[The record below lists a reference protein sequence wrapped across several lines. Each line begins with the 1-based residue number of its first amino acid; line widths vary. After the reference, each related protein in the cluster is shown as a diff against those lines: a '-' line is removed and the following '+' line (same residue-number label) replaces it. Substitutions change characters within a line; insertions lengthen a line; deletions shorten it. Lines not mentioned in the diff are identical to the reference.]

1 MNLGLQLLWLISAY
15 GLLYGLR
22 ILLVSGFGRLTKWG
36 VAAFNLLLL
45 PGVIVHE
52 LSHFF
57 MAAMLGVPTG
67 RITIFPHDQEG
78 EKRLGSVEIAKTD
91 PVRESLIGGAPVII
105 SSLGLVALNR
115 WQWTGNWSFAKLTEG
130 QFWLW
135 FYAVFA
141 LSNTMFTSRSDR
153 RAWPF
158 MVGVSLLAGATLYLL
173 NLIKPIEAVVTSWL
187 VRGIT
192 TLNIAFT
199 VTVGVDLAILFCLAV
214 LAKVV
219 KLTHE
224 PG

>member
-22 ILLVSGFGRLTKWG
+22 LLLVSGFSQLSKWG
-36 VAAFNLLLL
+36 VTIFNALLL

-105 SSLGLVALNR
+105 NSLGLVALNR
-115 WQWTGNWSFAKLTEG
+115 WQWTGGWTWLKLTQG

-135 FYAVFA
+135 FYAVLA
-141 LSNTMFTSRSDR
+141 LSNTMFTSKSDR

-158 MVGVSLLAGATLYLL
+158 MVGVSLLAGVTLYLL
-173 NLIKPIEAVVTSWL
+173 NLIKPIEAAVTDWL

-192 TLNIAFT
+192 ILNIAFT
-199 VTVGVDLAILFCLAV
+199 ITVGVDLVILFCLAI

-219 KLTHE
+219 KLVH
-224 PG
+224 GSR

>member
-22 ILLVSGFGRLTKWG
+22 LLLVSGFSQLSKWG
-36 VAAFNLLLL
+36 VTIFNALLL

-105 SSLGLVALNR
+105 NSLGLVALNR
-115 WQWTGNWSFAKLTEG
+115 WQWAEGWTWLKLTQG

-135 FYAVFA
+135 FYAVLA
-141 LSNTMFTSRSDR
+141 LSNTMFTSKSDR

-158 MVGVSLLAGATLYLL
+158 MVGVSLLAGVTLYLL
-173 NLIKPIEAVVTSWL
+173 NLIKPIEAAVTDWL
-187 VRGIT
+187 VRGLT

-199 VTVGVDLAILFCLAV
+199 ITVGVDLVILFCLV
-214 LAKVV
+214 ILAKVV
-219 KLTHE
+219 KLVH
-224 PG
+224 GSR

>member
-22 ILLVSGFGRLTKWG
+22 ILLVSGFGRLTRWG
-36 VAAFNLLLL
+36 VAGFNLLLL

-67 RITIFPHDQEG
+67 RITIFPQTQEG

-115 WQWTGNWSFAKLTEG
+115 WQWENWTWAKLTQG

-135 FYAVFA
+135 FYAVLA

-158 MVGVSLLAGATLYLL
+158 MVGVSLIAGGGLYLL
-173 NLIKPIEAVVTSWL
+173 NLIRPIEAVVTDWL
-187 VRGIT
+187 VRGLT

-199 VTVGVDLAILFCLAV
+199 LTVGVDLVILFCLMM
-214 LAKVV
+214 LAKR
-219 KLTHE
+219 KF
-224 PG
+224 

>member
-22 ILLVSGFGRLTKWG
+22 ILLVTGFSRLTRWG
-36 VAAFNLLLL
+36 EAIFNLLLL
-45 PGVIVHE
+45 PGVMVHE

-57 MAAMLGVPTG
+57 MAAILGVPTG
-67 RITIFPHDQEG
+67 RITIFPHQGEG

-91 PVRESLIGGAPVII
+91 PVRESLIGGAPVIV

-115 WQWTGNWSFAKLTEG
+115 WQWESWTWAKLTQG

-135 FYAVFA
+135 FYAILA

-158 MVGVSLLAGATLYLL
+158 MVGVSLIAAAALYLL
-173 NLIKPIEAVVTSWL
+173 NLIRPVEAVVTDWL
-187 VRGIT
+187 VRGLT
-192 TLNIAFT
+192 TLNLAFT
-199 VTVGVDLAILFCLAV
+199 LTVGVDLVILFCLMM

-219 KLTHE
+219 KLIHGTR
-224 PG
+224 

>member
-1 MNLGLQLLWLISAY
+1 MNLGLQLLLLISAY

-22 ILLVSGFGRLTKWG
+22 LLLVSGFSQLSKWG
-36 VAAFNLLLL
+36 VTIFNALLL

-91 PVRESLIGGAPVII
+91 PVRESLIGGAPIII

-115 WQWTGNWSFAKLTEG
+115 WQWTGGWTWLKLTQG

-135 FYAVFA
+135 FYAVLA
-141 LSNTMFTSRSDR
+141 LSNTMFTSKSDR

-158 MVGVSLLAGATLYLL
+158 MVGVSLLAGVTLYLL
-173 NLIKPIEAVVTSWL
+173 NLIKPIEAAVTDWL

-199 VTVGVDLAILFCLAV
+199 ITVGVDLVILFCLAI

-219 KLTHE
+219 KLVH
-224 PG
+224 GSR